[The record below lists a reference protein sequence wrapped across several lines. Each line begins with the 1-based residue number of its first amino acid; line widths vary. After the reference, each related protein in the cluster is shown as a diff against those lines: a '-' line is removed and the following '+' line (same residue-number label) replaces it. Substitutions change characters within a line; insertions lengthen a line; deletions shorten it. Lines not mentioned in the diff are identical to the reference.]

1 MDLQPIFIPLVI
13 GVMSVFAIVLAYA
26 AIVTR
31 EP

>member
-1 MDLQPIFIPLVI
+1 MDLQPYFIPLVI
-13 GVMSVFAIVLAYA
+13 GVMSVLAIVLAYA

>member
-1 MDLQPIFIPLVI
+1 MDLQPYFIPLAI
-13 GVMSVFAIVLAYA
+13 GVMSDFAIVLAYA

>member
-1 MDLQPIFIPLVI
+1 MDLQPVFIPLVI
-13 GVMSVFAIVLAYA
+13 GVTSVFAIVLAYA